1 MITRKDFVY
10 RLYYAQRMANKT
22 HDQEVICKLM
32 DALAELGKDADDVLS
47 LVYPKLPQV
56 IA

>member
-1 MITRKDFVY
+1 
-10 RLYYAQRMANKT
+10 MANKT